1 MNLLGGDE
9 FELQAFHPHMMIMFL
24 AVMAPFLSFTYI
36 CNANKTHNMFT
47 LMLHLWFF
55 FFDVNMCREG
65 WKPIQMVVK
74 YDNGTLMPLW
84 VANFQ
89 FQNPLVF

>member
-55 FFDVNMCREG
+55 FFDVMKTCVGKVE
-65 WKPIQMVVK
+65 
-74 YDNGTLMPLW
+74 
-84 VANFQ
+84 
-89 FQNPLVF
+89 NPYKWL